1 MEQARSGEHSSHARL
16 TQELHKLLDP
26 IHSSIK
32 LYSESHC
39 HLGDMSPEDVAKA
52 EDAGL
57 ALMITMG
64 LDEASTD
71 IALKL
76 AKRHRSIR
84 LSLAVHPWYSDE
96 FTEETRETYLRL
108 AKNPEIVAIGET
120 GLDYT
125 GRMSHQW
132 VREEKYVDKEIQRAT
147 FRAHIGLARELRLPV
162 IVHDRAPGQEALD
175 LLEEEEAAKAGA
187 LIHGFAKD
195 RPYAQRCERL
205 GIYISLGL
213 RALQAP
219 APGFGE
225 AVKHTPLKL
234 LVTETD
240 SNKPWEVVKACEI
253 IGRMK
258 NLTTDTVG
266 SATTENL
273 RRLIKQ

>member
-1 MEQARSGEHSSHARL
+1 MEQARSGEHSSSV

-26 IHSSIK
+26 IHSSIE

-39 HLGDMSPEDVAKA
+39 HLGDMSPEDVAKS
-52 EDAGL
+52 EETGL

-76 AKRHRSIR
+76 AKRHWSIR

-96 FTEETRETYLRL
+96 FTEETRKMFLRL
-108 AKNPEIVAIGET
+108 AENPEVVAIGET

-125 GRMSHQW
+125 GRMNHHW
-132 VREEKYVDKEIQRAT
+132 VREEKYVNKEIQRAT

-162 IVHDRAPGQEALD
+162 IVHDRALGQEALD
-175 LLEEEEAAKAGA
+175 LLEEEEAAKTGV

-195 RPYAQRCERL
+195 EAYAQRCEKL
-205 GIYISLGL
+205 GILLSLGL
-213 RALQAP
+213 RTLQAP
-219 APGFGE
+219 PQGFDE
-225 AVKHTPLKL
+225 TVKHIPLKL

-258 NLTTDTVG
+258 NLTKEAVG
-266 SATTENL
+266 SAATENL
-273 RRLIKQ
+273 RRLTRR

>member
-1 MEQARSGEHSSHARL
+1 MRL

-26 IHSSIK
+26 IHPSIK

-39 HLGDMSPEDVAKA
+39 HLGDMSPEDVARA

-57 ALMITMG
+57 ALMVTMG

-71 IALKL
+71 TALKL
-76 AKRHRSIR
+76 AKSRRSIR

-96 FTEETRETYLRL
+96 FNEETRKTFLRL
-108 AKNPEIVAIGET
+108 AENPEVVAIGET

-132 VREEKYVDKEIQRAT
+132 VRDEKYLDKEIQRAT

-175 LLEEEEAAKAGA
+175 LLEEEEAAKSGA
-187 LIHGFAKD
+187 MIHGFAKD
-195 RPYAQRCERL
+195 RAYAQRCEKL
-205 GIYISLGL
+205 GIHLSLGL
-213 RALQAP
+213 RTLQAP
-219 APGFGE
+219 PPGFEE
-225 AVKHTPLKL
+225 AVKNTPLRL

-253 IGRMK
+253 IGRMR
-258 NLTTDTVG
+258 NLTAEVVG
-266 SATTENL
+266 SAATENL
-273 RRLIKQ
+273 RRLTKQ